1 MQWETE
7 KLQRQIEEFWE
18 FIKTQILDILNP
30 KDRERYQEFL
40 QTFLDLWDQLYQKIC
55 VRTR

>member
-18 FIKTQILDILNP
+18 SIKTQILDILNP

-40 QTFLDLWDQLYQKIC
+40 
-55 VRTR
+55 